1 MSGSGR
7 ELEQEPT
14 FRDHFSKHAPDY
26 ATYRPHYP
34 RELFAWLAGLTRSH
48 EIVWDAGAGTGQAS
62 IALAEFFARVIAT
75 DASSAQIASAEPHER
90 VEYRIAAAE
99 SSGLPDGAADLV
111 TAAQSLHWFDVSG
124 FFAEARRVAKPDGIV
139 AVWTYARPGTGDPAI
154 DAPLEQF
161 HENVIAPW
169 WPPERRLVDTG
180 YRTVPFPFA
189 EIDPPPF
196 EMTARWTLREL
207 LGYIG
212 TWSATARRPSSS

>member
-1 MSGSGR
+1 MWQMTRGR
-7 ELEQEPT
+7 REVGGVEVTGHLCMNEP
-14 FRDHFSKHAPDY
+14 RHS
-26 ATYRPHYP
+26 
-34 RELFAWLAGLTRSH
+34 
-48 EIVWDAGAGTGQAS
+48 
-62 IALAEFFARVIAT
+62 
-75 DASSAQIASAEPHER
+75 SAEPHER

-99 SSGLPDGAADLV
+99 SSGLPDGSADLV
-111 TAAQSLHWFDVSG
+111 TAAQSLHWFDVTG

-139 AVWTYARPGTGDPAI
+139 AVWTYTRPGTGDPAI

-189 EIDPPPF
+189 EIDPPQF

-212 TWSATARRPSSS
+212 TWSATARLRAATGGDPIPALEAALDRAWGGSDARREVRWRLSARVGRCT